1 MEFELYKRQFRV
13 KKLSAFEQLHLSRK
27 IAPLLPPLAPLLL
40 KMTQKDKKDPMSVD
54 VLSVA
59 ELAGPFA
66 DALAD
71 MKDKD
76 AEQVFNLTL
85 SSVEIQT
92 DEDRNVWMP
101 LWNVGARMAI
111 ETEFNDVAKLLP
123 IVTRVV
129 IHNLGNFMAALPTSH
144 EEAIPVSSG
153 DNSPAAKT
161 G

>member
-13 KKLSAFEQLHLSRK
+13 KKLSVFEQWHLSRK
-27 IAPLLPPLAPLLL
+27 ILPLIPPLAPLIV
-40 KMTQKDKKDPMSVD
+40 KMTEKDKKNPLSVD
-54 VLSVA
+54 LLSVA

-66 DALAD
+66 EALSE
-71 MKDKD
+71 MTDKD
-76 AEQVFNLTL
+76 AEQLFNLTL

-92 DEDRNVWMP
+92 DPAHNVWMP

-111 ETEFNDVAKLLP
+111 DTEFNDVAKLLP

-153 DNSPAAKT
+153 DNSPVAKI

>member
-1 MEFELYKRQFRV
+1 MEFELYSRQFRV
-13 KKLSAFEQLHLSRK
+13 KKLSVFEQWHLSRK
-27 IAPLLPPLAPLLL
+27 ILPLIPPLAPLIV
-40 KMTQKDKKDPMSVD
+40 KMTEKDKKNPLSVD
-54 VLSVA
+54 LLSVA

-66 DALAD
+66 EALSE
-71 MKDKD
+71 MTDKD

-92 DEDRNVWMP
+92 DPAHNVWMP

-153 DNSPAAKT
+153 VNSPAAKT

>member
-1 MEFELYKRQFRV
+1 MEFTLYDRQFRV
-13 KKLSAFEQLHLSRK
+13 KKLHVFGQLHLDRK
-27 IAPLLPPLAPLLL
+27 IAPLIPPLAPLIV
-40 KMTQKDKKDPMSVD
+40 KMSEKDRKDPLSANIMS
-54 VLSVA
+54 LA
-59 ELAGPFA
+59 QLAGPFA
-66 DALAD
+66 EALAS
-71 MKDKD
+71 MKDED
-76 AEQVFNLTL
+76 AEQIFNLTL

-92 DEDRNVWMP
+92 DPAHNVWMP

-153 DNSPAAKT
+153 ASSPAAKT